1 MVTLLNEKKITKAGA
16 VTIPL
21 HLRREL
27 GITAGDKITVS
38 VVGDG
43 DLLLRRN
50 TGHCILCGR
59 QEANLIRIHDKF
71 ICHECAERLKQII
84 DHEKDNERK
93 GEGNVS
99 Q

>member
-38 VVGDG
+38 VTNNG
-43 DLLLRRN
+43 DLLLRRD
-50 TGHCILCGR
+50 TGHCVVCGG
-59 QEANLIRIHDKF
+59 QKGLIRIHDKF

-84 DHEKDNERK
+84 DHKKDNERE

>member
-38 VVGDG
+38 VTV
-43 DLLLRRN
+43 
-50 TGHCILCGR
+50 
-59 QEANLIRIHDKF
+59 ADK
-71 ICHECAERLKQII
+71 
-84 DHEKDNERK
+84 KD
-93 GEGNVS
+93 
-99 Q
+99 